1 MTTVQDVAAYILAKK
16 GELPA
21 MKLQKLLYYAQ
32 AWSLVWDE
40 APLFPE
46 TVEAWANGPV
56 IPDLYKHHKGQFIVS
71 EMAGNPENITP
82 IQKETIDKI
91 LEFYGDRT
99 SQWLSD
105 LTHQEEPWISARKGL
120 AATQRG
126 NQEIT
131 LAAMAEYYSSL

>member
-1 MTTVQDVAAYILAKK
+1 MITVQDVAAYILAKK

-21 MKLQKLLYYAQ
+21 MKFQKLLYYAQ
-32 AWSLVWDE
+32 AWSLVWDD

-46 TVEAWANGPV
+46 TVEAWVNGPV

-71 EMAGNPENITP
+71 VIAGHPENITP
-82 IQKETIDKI
+82 IQKETIDKV